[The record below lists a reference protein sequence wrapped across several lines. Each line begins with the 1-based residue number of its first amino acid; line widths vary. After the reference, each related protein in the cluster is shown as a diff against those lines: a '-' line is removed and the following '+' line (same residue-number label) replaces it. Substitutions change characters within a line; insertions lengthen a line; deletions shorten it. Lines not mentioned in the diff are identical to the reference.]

1 MSQSQDKHN
10 YNCSFRIMAR
20 CDELLIGLSM
30 ATCLA
35 TLSLLN
41 KLLKANRV
49 LTDPL
54 KDNDNLL

>member
-1 MSQSQDKHN
+1 MSQSITK
-10 YNCSFRIMAR
+10 R

-30 ATCLA
+30 GTCLA
-35 TLSLLN
+35 TLNLLN

-54 KDNDNLL
+54 EDNDNLL

>member
-1 MSQSQDKHN
+1 MSQSITK
-10 YNCSFRIMAR
+10 R

-35 TLSLLN
+35 TLNLLN